1 MLSWE
6 KLRRKPAN
14 RWFDWFFAPILK
26 FDERFARQYRFEPP
40 SEFPLTS
47 PYSSI
52 VHHLSG
58 PNKYALALALLRRSG
73 MAGAASLR
81 FGTLF
86 LLSLRLWVYHPQT
99 RMCVRLLGPCFKTGQ
114 WKPFWQN
121 RPQAF
126 RSFAFLLIGFES
138 LILPFATV
146 STSIQTPSTICLRIT
161 KSASVVTSSQLP
173 LLPF

>member
-1 MLSWE
+1 M
-6 KLRRKPAN
+6 
-14 RWFDWFFAPILK
+14 FGD
-26 FDERFARQYRFEPP
+26 RFARQNRFEPP

-99 RMCVRLLGPCFKTGQ
+99 RMCVRLLGPCFETD
-114 WKPFWQN
+114 
-121 RPQAF
+121 R
-126 RSFAFLLIGFES
+126 
-138 LILPFATV
+138 
-146 STSIQTPSTICLRIT
+146 
-161 KSASVVTSSQLP
+161 
-173 LLPF
+173 